1 MPWRARDV
9 RPLLLRRWVG
19 RPQLKR
25 GPLGRDGNQMTRP
38 ALLFLSALAFA
49 PVVLSAQ
56 QEKPHSHAPEAG
68 FVPDSA
74 TAVRIAEAIWIPIY
88 GQAQIENERPF
99 TAALKDGVWTVTGSL
114 HAAPGKMAKGGVALA
129 EISQRDGRI
138 LRVSHGK

>member
-1 MPWRARDV
+1 
-9 RPLLLRRWVG
+9 
-19 RPQLKR
+19 
-25 GPLGRDGNQMTRP
+25 MTRP

-56 QEKPHSHAPEAG
+56 QEKPHSYVPEAG

-74 TAVRIAEAIWIPIY
+74 TAIRIAEAIWIPIY
-88 GQAQIENERPF
+88 GQAQIEKERPF

-114 HAAPGKMAKGGVALA
+114 HAAPGQMAKGGFALA